1 MDYRICEC
9 KDKRVVRRIRSK
21 FVECVGN
28 ATAWAQVAIV
38 VTATLAITSAQGSR
52 PSNSPVRSYGLSA
65 RPISKPYLRM
75 PQSASGEFPSR
86 LSQTGV
92 FTDVR
97 AATPAAGL
105 IPYDVIVPFW
115 SDGASKSRWMA
126 LPNERIQFAASGEW
140 KFPDGTV
147 FVKEF
152 DLSIDDTSLTVKRRL
167 ETRLLVRDHNGGV
180 YGVTYKWRPDNS
192 DADLL
197 VGSVRENITIK
208 TATGTRTQTWYYPS
222 REDCLTC
229 HTAKA
234 GGVLGV
240 KTRQMNREIAY
251 PSGITDN
258 QLRSWNHAG
267 LFDCDLH
274 DSELAALPR
283 LANAEDKTRSL
294 EDRSRSFL
302 DVNCSHCHRPG
313 GTVAAFDARYD
324 TPLVSQGLIGEP
336 VLIGEGID
344 RPRIIAPNDIWRS
357 ILFMRLNTTDTFKMP
372 PLARMTVD
380 RADVELLRDWIH
392 SLPGLPVL
400 DPPVISGV
408 ERSSERSVRIA
419 LSDSEPGAEIHY
431 TVDGSDPTRS
441 DPIYEAPLELT
452 EPKIVRAR
460 AFKHGFTRSITAQ
473 QIYVPKD

>member
-1 MDYRICEC
+1 MS
-9 KDKRVVRRIRSK
+9 RRIRSK
-21 FVECVGN
+21 FMERTGN
-28 ATAWAQVAIV
+28 ATVWAQVAIV
-38 VTATLAITSAQGSR
+38 VTAALAITSAQGSR
-52 PSNSPVRSYGLSA
+52 PSNRPVRPYGLSA

-86 LSQTGV
+86 LSQTGA

-97 AATPAAGL
+97 TATPAAGL

-115 SDGASKSRWMA
+115 SDGASKSRWIA
-126 LPNERIQFAASGEW
+126 LPKERIQFAASGEW
-140 KFPDGTV
+140 KFPGGTV

-152 DLSIDDTSLTVKRRL
+152 DLPIDETSLTVTRRL
-167 ETRLLVRDHNGGV
+167 ETRLLVRDDHGGV

-208 TATGTRTQTWYYPS
+208 TASGTRTQTWYYPS

-258 QLRSWNHAG
+258 QLRSWSHAG
-267 LFDCDLH
+267 LFDCDLR

-283 LANAEDKTRSL
+283 LANAADKTRSL

-302 DVNCSHCHRPG
+302 DVNCSYCHRPG

-336 VLIGEGID
+336 VLLGEGID
-344 RPRIIAPNDIWRS
+344 KPRIIAPNDIWRS

-380 RADVELLRDWIH
+380 HADVDLLRDWIR

-408 ERSSERSVRIA
+408 ERSLKRTVRIA

-441 DPIYEAPLELT
+441 DPIYEAPLELA

-460 AFKHGFTRSITAQ
+460 AFKQGFTRSITAQ
-473 QIYVPKD
+473 QIYVPKDEQ

>member
-180 YGVTYKWRPDNS
+180 YGVTYK
-192 DADLL
+192 
-197 VGSVRENITIK
+197 SVSYT
-208 TATGTRTQTWYYPS
+208 
-222 REDCLTC
+222 
-229 HTAKA
+229 H
-234 GGVLGV
+234 
-240 KTRQMNREIAY
+240 
-251 PSGITDN
+251 
-258 QLRSWNHAG
+258 
-267 LFDCDLH
+267 
-274 DSELAALPR
+274 
-283 LANAEDKTRSL
+283 
-294 EDRSRSFL
+294 L
-302 DVNCSHCHRPG
+302 DVYKRQAH
-313 GTVAAFDARYD
+313 
-324 TPLVSQGLIGEP
+324 
-336 VLIGEGID
+336 
-344 RPRIIAPNDIWRS
+344 
-357 ILFMRLNTTDTFKMP
+357 
-372 PLARMTVD
+372 
-380 RADVELLRDWIH
+380 
-392 SLPGLPVL
+392 
-400 DPPVISGV
+400 
-408 ERSSERSVRIA
+408 
-419 LSDSEPGAEIHY
+419 
-431 TVDGSDPTRS
+431 
-441 DPIYEAPLELT
+441 
-452 EPKIVRAR
+452 
-460 AFKHGFTRSITAQ
+460 
-473 QIYVPKD
+473 